1 MIGLWPPVLFG
12 IRKMLE
18 INLRSPAFKIAP
30 FSGSERTSR
39 SQQSWRSVRLNRNIL
54 YDTRIYSM
62 ISYNDWSFRAI
73 WCQRVSSSMS
83 LKHNL
88 QFLQYVIGWFSN
100 AKVVETSL
108 VDSRMPRLWRSHYV
122 QHPCVGD
129 VFCRSHVLCQLE
141 FDKSN
146 C

>member
-73 WCQRVSSSMS
+73 
-83 LKHNL
+83 
-88 QFLQYVIGWFSN
+88 
-100 AKVVETSL
+100 
-108 VDSRMPRLWRSHYV
+108 
-122 QHPCVGD
+122 
-129 VFCRSHVLCQLE
+129 
-141 FDKSN
+141 
-146 C
+146 